1 MTVSMLRATGIAWCL
16 RSRLPDAAHRGAL
29 DTTNSPLTFGDIK
42 SGTREEVHDVG
53 ELWAVT
59 LWDVRNGLDR
69 VGGLGARSLSNSSC
83 PA

>member
-1 MTVSMLRATGIAWCL
+1 VFALTLT
-16 RSRLPDAAHRGAL
+16 RSGPPRSSGCNQLTAH
-29 DTTNSPLTFGDIK
+29 FGDIK
-42 SGTREEVHDVG
+42 NGTREEVHDVG
-53 ELWAVT
+53 ELWAAT